1 MNEKLLEQLSRIT
14 DEERSIL
21 EGASIDSSLYFSDRN
36 PVIDSR
42 KLLDSGKLIKVRTHT
57 RFVHFPEHRHNFIEM
72 VYMYSGSTTHI
83 INGSK
88 IILNQGELLILNQN
102 AIQEILPARKSDIAI
117 NFIILP
123 EFFDQSLIML
133 GTENSPLR
141 DFIIGC
147 LKSTQSPIP
156 YLHFCTSSILPVQN
170 LVENLAWTLVND
182 TQNKRQMNQITMG
195 LLFLQLMNHT
205 DTLAIGKNNFEQD
218 ILMNVLQYVEENY
231 KDGELREL
239 SSRLGYEFTWL
250 SKMIKKL
257 TGSTYTQLVQ
267 ERRLNQ
273 ACFLL
278 KNTRLSVLDISLAV
292 GYNNFSYFHRIFKR
306 TYGVSPRI
314 YRISGGTPKV
324 LS

>member
-1 MNEKLLEQLSRIT
+1 MNKELLEQLSRIT
-14 DEERSIL
+14 DEEKSIL

-36 PVIDSR
+36 PVIDSG

-57 RFVHFPEHRHNFIEM
+57 RFIHFPKHRHNFIEM

-83 INGSK
+83 INGCE

-102 AIQEILPARKSDIAI
+102 AVQEILPARENDIAI

-141 DFIIGC
+141 EFIIGC

-156 YLHFCTSSILPVQN
+156 YLHFRTSSILPVQN

-182 TQNKRQMNQITMG
+182 IQNKRQMNQITMG

-239 SSRLGYEFTWL
+239 SEKLGYEFTWL

-257 TGSTYTQLVQ
+257 TGTTYTHLVQ
-267 ERRLNQ
+267 EKRLNQ

-292 GYNNFSYFHRIFKR
+292 GYNNFSYFHRIFKN

-314 YRISGGTPKV
+314 YRISGNTP
-324 LS
+324 